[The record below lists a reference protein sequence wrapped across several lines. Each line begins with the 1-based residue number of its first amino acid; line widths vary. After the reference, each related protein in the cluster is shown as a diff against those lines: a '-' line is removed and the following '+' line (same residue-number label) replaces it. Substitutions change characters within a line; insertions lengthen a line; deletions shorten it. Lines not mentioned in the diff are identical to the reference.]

1 MQIEKKLLPKLSK
14 NLIKMEVVGSIYP
27 TLKGF
32 IMLLDIQMYYKAK
45 KQKIKFY
52 KNS

>member
-27 TLKGF
+27 TLKVS
-32 IMLLDIQMYYKAK
+32 IMLLDIQMYYKEK